1 MIMEEEVASLSL
13 QEDNGK
19 EEEEG
24 ARKHKAKQAWVMTWM
39 EMFLKSLALSW
50 SCFNCSG
57 MEWAR

>member
-1 MIMEEEVASLSL
+1 MEEEVASLSW

-57 MEWAR
+57 ME